1 MFQNEIESYLER
13 NGFETFNPKAVLFD
27 MDGVLFNSMPL
38 HARSW
43 RKAMAAFGVEMTEA
57 EAYKYEGMRGVETI
71 RILCRRQWGR
81 EISDKEAEDMYA
93 VKSGMFAAQPEAGK
107 MEGAESLMRAIRND
121 GLRICVVTGSGQ
133 HTLLDRLSYA
143 FPGLVESQ
151 LIVTAFDVTRGKPAP
166 DPYVAGLRKCGVQP
180 WEAIVVE
187 NAPLG
192 VQAAVAARIF
202 TVAVN
207 TGPLPDY
214 MLREKGADVVCR
226 TINELYEKWPNL
238 KRGQEAI

>member
-151 LIVTAFDVTRGKPAP
+151 LIVTAFDVTCGKPAP

-238 KRGQEAI
+238 KRGREVI

>member
-133 HTLLDRLSYA
+133 RKLLDRLSYA

-238 KRGQEAI
+238 KRGREVI